1 MLKMKIETKYHGETE
16 INEKDVLH
24 FEKGIPGFP
33 EEYKFILLPLPD
45 QALFTIMQSLQTA
58 GLAFVLTS
66 PFNFIDKYEFSL
78 DESTM
83 EQLSIESQ
91 EDISV
96 FTIVTVQD
104 PFEKTTANLQAPI
117 VLNIKNNKAKQ
128 VILNDSPY
136 KIKHPLFEQLVKG

>member
-1 MLKMKIETKYHGETE
+1 MKIETKYHGETE

-33 EEYKFILLPLPD
+33 EEHKFILLPLPD

-66 PFNFIDKYEFSL
+66 PFNFIDKYEFAL

-83 EQLSIESQ
+83 EQLFIESQ

-136 KIKHPLFEQLVKG
+136 KIKHPLFEQPVKG

>member
-1 MLKMKIETKYHGETE
+1 MKIETKYHGETE